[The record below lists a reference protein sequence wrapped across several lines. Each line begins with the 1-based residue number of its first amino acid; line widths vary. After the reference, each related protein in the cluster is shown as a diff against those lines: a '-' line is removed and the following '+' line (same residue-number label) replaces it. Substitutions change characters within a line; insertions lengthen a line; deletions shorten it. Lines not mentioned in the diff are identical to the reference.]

1 MKLRLRINNKF
12 LTVNSRYLMM
22 QHMEFGQTLDDSG
35 QPYRLPSAVLQ
46 GLKIKIWY
54 RQTLTFKIKLK
65 DSIMVV
71 TAMCTSVIGR
81 FCQATV
87 ALSMTTIR
95 PVESYKSATPQASF
109 GIDHQVNFFSDFYAY
124 FWPNQVHERNPS
136 CDKKGRISYYWFE
149 MYPEND
155 DELAQSPV
163 DEREILCKDTGK
175 KHRIIFELIWPQS
188 KILY

>member
-1 MKLRLRINNKF
+1 MTLCHDSWHCRAQQIGHLRVTFTIGRLRINNKF

-95 PVESYKSATPQASF
+95 PAESYKSATPQASF
-109 GIDHQVNFFSDFYAY
+109 GIDHQVNFFLTFTLIFD
-124 FWPNQVHERNPS
+124 
-136 CDKKGRISYYWFE
+136 RIKFT
-149 MYPEND
+149 N
-155 DELAQSPV
+155 
-163 DEREILCKDTGK
+163 EIHHVIKRVEFHIIGLRCIPKMMMSWRS
-175 KHRIIFELIWPQS
+175 HR
-188 KILY
+188 